1 MHALR
6 FPFAAGSGL
15 LVTLTVFMLL
25 WTFVSRPID
34 FGTAIK
40 THELT
45 FSRQRVDTPV
55 ATKRKEKIKHELPPI
70 VPSQPGIHGQSTGLT
85 PVSFEPVGVSVGTG
99 VGAGGGGLPIG
110 QDRDVLPIVT
120 VPPDYPERQASLGVE
135 GWVRV
140 QFSITAIG
148 TVRDAIVVAGEPKGA
163 FDDAALK
170 AIARWRYNPKI
181 EGGVAVER
189 VGLQTVIRFQLQ

>member
-15 LVTLTVFMLL
+15 LVTLAVFTLL

-34 FGTAIK
+34 VGTAIK
-40 THELT
+40 THEINFT
-45 FSRQRVDTPV
+45 KQRFDTPV
-55 ATKRKEKIKHELPPI
+55 ATKRKEKIKRDLPPI
-70 VPSQPGIHGQSTGLT
+70 VPSDPGIHGQSTGVT
-85 PVSFEPVGVSVGTG
+85 PVRYEPVKVIVEPGR
-99 VGAGGGGLPIG
+99 GGSGLPIG
-110 QDRDVLPIVT
+110 QDREVLPIVR
-120 VPPDYPERQASLGVE
+120 VPPDYPAREAEKGVE
-135 GWVRV
+135 GWVKV

-148 TVRDAIVVAGEPKGA
+148 TVRDAIVVDGEPKGA

-181 EGGVAVER
+181 EGGVPVER

>member
-15 LVTLTVFMLL
+15 LVTLAVFTLL

-34 FGTAIK
+34 VGPAIK
-40 THELT
+40 THEINFT
-45 FSRQRVDTPV
+45 KQRFDTPV
-55 ATKRKEKIKHELPPI
+55 ATKRKEKIKRELPPI
-70 VPSQPGIHGQSTGLT
+70 VPSDPGIHGQSTGLT
-85 PVSFEPVGVSVGTG
+85 PVSYEPVKVIVEPGR
-99 VGAGGGGLPIG
+99 GGGGLPIG
-110 QDRDVLPIVT
+110 QDRDVLPIVR
-120 VPPDYPERQASLGVE
+120 VPPDYPAREAEKGVE
-135 GWVRV
+135 GWVKV

-148 TVRDAIVVAGEPKGA
+148 TVRDATVVDGEPKGA

-170 AIARWRYNPKI
+170 AIARWRYNPRI
-181 EGGVAVER
+181 ESGVAVER